1 MNAQA
6 SIGPNLF
13 RPHTLKIMALLR
25 LGGEGV
31 LRVSVMNL
39 NTRSQKGLVL
49 MHSVRWSM
57 LSIAILHILQV
68 WSGSSLCLLRTFV
81 ARWRCL
87 RHAFSSLASDRRVPR
102 DGQMRSQGV
111 ILFGGK

>member
-25 LGGEGV
+25 LGGGGA
-31 LRVSVMNL
+31 LRVSLMNL
-39 NTRSQKGLVL
+39 NTRSQKGFAVGQF
-49 MHSVRWSM
+49 VKWSM
-57 LSIAILHILQV
+57 LSIVILHILQE

-87 RHAFSSLASDRRVPR
+87 RHAFSSIASDRRVPR

-111 ILFGGK
+111 IMFGGK